1 MSQIIKLKRGSLE
14 NLSTITSSLQQGEVL
29 IATGSSN
36 ITASNGSAILYYAY
50 ASGAIVPSNRV
61 LQGTNAPNIFSGST
75 YNGLLNGVPY
85 YASASSTL
93 YLLNS
98 DGNQAINLVGNIQPF
113 SSSVSASINTLSA
126 SLAANTGI
134 FTPTGSAYATINN
147 IQISG
152 SLSVSSSITASNI
165 NVGAPVSNQWQ
176 TSLSGSYFNNFTSAS
191 NVSDILRFVAGL
203 LSASA
208 PDASPN
214 TRTLGSVTANL
225 QNGTTGTALAGRIP
239 QSTSN
244 ATITY
249 LNNKGF
255 ATAGSTIFSGIGTIY
270 NTNTLGYNYTSVAA
284 GTTVATSSAD
294 AQLFGVGRLSNGT
307 PTSFTVSGSFTF
319 RYFDNASKTQ
329 TITSASVVNL
339 TQSGAG
345 TTNGVTLALI
355 NTVNPAVIPPG
366 YQDGKF
372 AATAGQTIYN
382 GGLSA
387 TGASGSGYYHIS
399 SSISIQSGSS
409 VFSTA
414 IAQNGAEL
422 FYAPLTTIAAGIAT
436 QTPTTG
442 STTITALTAV
452 SRSLSGAPYLSG
464 STYNISSSVS
474 GAFSPLFFNGT
485 NASLTFSGT
494 GMAATSG
501 INTVATSGGNISTAN
516 AVYAADGTTL
526 RSTATVPFET
536 DTIKLNGLYT
546 FGTANITNVTQTSF
560 TPTTFTLS
568 VNGYNYNGSATTL
581 SNTVNY
587 FTAGTFGQPASSG
600 SLAYYTRTQGTDTAT
615 DSGSSNSEP
624 FTGENYRMQVSSS
637 LLAFTGSSWPTTFGL
652 YNISG
657 VDLQVK
663 PGFLVKPGGAN
674 GYWLGD
680 PDGTQTSKYY
690 VRRFTTNGAVK
701 TSMTLNVGQTLTG
714 WNTSTSP
721 AISALVLFQSS
732 ATPNYSNARLYDPSA
747 TTSNFIATQN
757 ANTLGYNPFSSNFD
771 LYGNTG
777 GSLATTTY
785 TIPLR
790 NADGMILDT
799 TRTAVYVII
808 RYNGDPTPISSM
820 TVTFA

>member
-1 MSQIIKLKRGSLE
+1 M
-14 NLSTITSSLQQGEVL
+14 
-29 IATGSSN
+29 
-36 ITASNGSAILYYAY
+36 
-50 ASGAIVPSNRV
+50 
-61 LQGTNAPNIFSGST
+61 
-75 YNGLLNGVPY
+75 
-85 YASASSTL
+85 
-93 YLLNS
+93 
-98 DGNQAINLVGNIQPF
+98 
-113 SSSVSASINTLSA
+113 
-126 SLAANTGI
+126 
-134 FTPTGSAYATINN
+134 
-147 IQISG
+147 
-152 SLSVSSSITASNI
+152 
-165 NVGAPVSNQWQ
+165 
-176 TSLSGSYFNNFTSAS
+176 
-191 NVSDILRFVAGL
+191 
-203 LSASA
+203 
-208 PDASPN
+208 
-214 TRTLGSVTANL
+214 
-225 QNGTTGTALAGRIP
+225 
-239 QSTSN
+239 
-244 ATITY
+244 
-249 LNNKGF
+249 
-255 ATAGSTIFSGIGTIY
+255 
-270 NTNTLGYNYTSVAA
+270 
-284 GTTVATSSAD
+284 
-294 AQLFGVGRLSNGT
+294 
-307 PTSFTVSGSFTF
+307 
-319 RYFDNASKTQ
+319 
-329 TITSASVVNL
+329 
-339 TQSGAG
+339 
-345 TTNGVTLALI
+345 
-355 NTVNPAVIPPG
+355 
-366 YQDGKF
+366 
-372 AATAGQTIYN
+372 
-382 GGLSA
+382 
-387 TGASGSGYYHIS
+387 
-399 SSISIQSGSS
+399 
-409 VFSTA
+409 
-414 IAQNGAEL
+414 
-422 FYAPLTTIAAGIAT
+422 
-436 QTPTTG
+436 
-442 STTITALTAV
+442 
-452 SRSLSGAPYLSG
+452 SG

-663 PGFLVKPGGAN
+663 PGFLVKPGGTN

>member
-1 MSQIIKLKRGSLE
+1 MSQVIKLKRGSLE
-14 NLSTITSSLQQGEVL
+14 NLSTITSSLQQGEIL

-50 ASGAIVPSNRV
+50 ASGAIAPANRV
-61 LQGTNAPNIFSGST
+61 LQGTNAPNIFSGSI

-113 SSSVSASINTLSA
+113 SSSVSASIATLSA

-165 NVGAPVSNQWQ
+165 NVGAPGANAWQ
-176 TSLSGSYFNNFTSAS
+176 TSLNGSYFNNFTSAS

-225 QNGTTGTALAGRIP
+225 ANSTTGTALTGRIP
-239 QSTSN
+239 QSSTN
-244 ATITY
+244 TTITY
-249 LNNKGF
+249 LNTKGF
-255 ATAGSTIFSGIGTIY
+255 ASASSTIFSGIGTIY
-270 NTNTLGYNYTSVAA
+270 NSNTLGYNYTSVAT

-294 AQLFGVGRLSNGT
+294 AQLFGVGRLSAGT
-307 PTSFTVSGSFTF
+307 PTSFTVSSSFTF
-319 RYFDNASKTQ
+319 RYFDNAAKTQ
-329 TITSASVVNL
+329 TATSASVLSL
-339 TQSGAG
+339 TQTGAG

-372 AATAGQTIYN
+372 VAVAGQTIYN
-382 GGLSA
+382 GGLSV

-399 SSISIQSGSS
+399 TSIAIQSGSS
-409 VFSTA
+409 AFTTPLA
-414 IAQNGAEL
+414 TNGSEL
-422 FYAPLTTIAAGIAT
+422 FYAPLTTIASAITT

-442 STTITALTAV
+442 STTISALTAV

-464 STYNISSSVS
+464 STYSISSSVS
-474 GAFSPLFFNGT
+474 GTFSPLFFNGT
-485 NASLTFSGT
+485 DASLTPTGT
-494 GMAATSG
+494 GIAFTSG
-501 INTVATSGGNISTAN
+501 INAVATSNGLISTAN

-526 RSTATVPFET
+526 RATSTIPFET

-546 FGTANITNVTQTSF
+546 FGAANITNITQTSL
-560 TPTTFTLS
+560 TPTTFTLGA
-568 VNGYNYNGSATTL
+568 NGYNYNGAATTYN
-581 SNTVNY
+581 NTVNY
-587 FTAGTFGQPASSG
+587 FTSGTFGQPISSG
-600 SLAYYTRTQGTDTAT
+600 SLGYYTRTQGTDTAT
-615 DSGSSNSEP
+615 DSGSSNLEP

-637 LLAFTGSSWPTTFGL
+637 VLTFSAPSWPTTYGV
-652 YNISG
+652 YNLAGI
-657 VDLQVK
+657 DLQIK

-674 GYWLGD
+674 AYWLGD
-680 PDGTQTSKYY
+680 PDTTQTSKYY
-690 VRRFTTNGAVK
+690 IRRFTTNGATK
-701 TSMTLNVGQTLTG
+701 TSMTINVGQTLTA
-714 WNTSTSP
+714 WTAATTPS
-721 AISALVLFQSS
+721 ISAVVLFQSS
-732 ATPNYSNARLYDPSA
+732 KNPTFTNARLYDPTA
-747 TTSNFIATQN
+747 TTSNFIATQT
-757 ANTLGYNPFSSNFD
+757 ANTLGYNPFSSAFD

-785 TIPLR
+785 TVPLR
-790 NADGMILDT
+790 NADGMTLDAT
-799 TRTAVYVII
+799 NTAIYVII
-808 RYNGDPTPISSM
+808 RYNGDPTPITSM